1 MRPAYV
7 RVDLGDPVGNQG
19 PRFVVSPVPFLY
31 HEGELQMARKAE
43 LYRAT
48 SYSGLRLVLKDKFQI
63 PDSMLPLVTYFKPKK
78 SEIAYEDCY
87 IYRTVPEG
95 AGEPEWRMKARQA
108 IMWAID
114 EPRVVWPGD
123 SISVNGKSCYSMEE
137 LQHELEA
144 IAEQASGKRK
154 TKDQAYQPDYDVL
167 VKEVLSLHP
176 YAVCYENLPKNRKR

>member
-7 RVDLGDPVGNQG
+7 RVHLGDPAGNQA

-31 HEGELQMARKAE
+31 HEGELQVAGEAK

-63 PDSMLPLVTYFKPKK
+63 PDSMLPLARYFKPKK
-78 SEIAYEDCY
+78 SEIVDEECY

-108 IMWAID
+108 VMWAID
-114 EPRVVWPGD
+114 EPYGGWPGD

-144 IAEQASGKRK
+144 IAEAASGKRK
-154 TKDQAYQPDYDVL
+154 AKDEAYQPDYDVL
-167 VKEVLSLHP
+167 VKEVLALHP
-176 YAVCYENLPKNRKR
+176 YVVCYGNLPKNRKR